1 MRPKVLTMR
10 AFGPYG
16 GSQVIDF
23 TLLEDINMFLI
34 HGPTGSGKTTIL
46 DAICYALYGQT
57 NGGERTAESMRSKF
71 ATTDEPA
78 EVTLTFYL
86 KGDEYKVIRTPKF
99 ERPKKRG
106 EGFTVE
112 EGKALLYKLEE
123 DEFKL
128 VAARLQEVD
137 RKIEELL
144 VFNVDQFRQVIM
156 IAQNKF
162 RELLTADSKERQK
175 ILQDIFETGIY
186 QSVEKQLEEKNNA
199 LIEAMKEKNMAYE
212 MLLSRLKEEK
222 DERLISYLQTKLLNN
237 TPEVSEI
244 LHDLIKEYRIYEEAN
259 KARTI
264 ELKTELEKAQ
274 NVLIQQNEKHSAYMQ
289 LQEVKEKLNRFVLE
303 EASYR
308 QLEQEVKSLQKLQPI
323 LVVEEQWH
331 KAQEEEKQNIQ
342 AITLLHREKEKEEES
357 LSQLLKIQEDSKE
370 EAAKIEA
377 DKGRYLALE
386 SYLPKIDSL
395 GELMSAQQKYE
406 QDKQKLEIEKERI
419 EKIIK
424 AYEIRINEAE
434 IKLKD
439 KDTLAKSIQEG
450 KVTLQAIEYILECQG
465 EKARKSAELITLRN
479 QYKVIA
485 QNLEKLKKEEMQL
498 KVQYDEVTLAWMN
511 GQASIMAEHLE
522 EGKPCPV
529 CGSTEH
535 PHKAKSGQTLVN
547 PEIMKKLETKRSTYI
562 AEISKKEE
570 EQNSILIRGKSLNE
584 DITHLDKRINSYVEK
599 INQSAE
605 EITSTY
611 KGQVE
616 ERLGANERKL
626 QEIEKLT
633 GMIEQDRSKVTL
645 EMNTLEKIKEA
656 IYTCQTQL
664 ELHKSRVEA
673 IRSELPEGMAT
684 RDQLLAQMKALEE
697 ERKAFEARMQRL
709 QDELE
714 KVKVQLSKIIGM
726 LEEKEKVLSDLKA
739 KVIKAEESFN
749 KALNEG
755 QIEDLQTYE
764 VLKLKVNELE
774 SLQEKIK
781 EYYTQ
786 KAILE
791 ENKKVLE
798 IKVAD
803 FRIEMLIEAKEHFEV
818 LDKEKEKLQ
827 LEGADLERHIMLYEE
842 VEQGIEALYEESKAV
857 AKKQH
862 IIGTMAQMA
871 KGKNSKGLSFERY
884 IQSSIFDEVLESANQ
899 KLRPMTTARY
909 ELYRTGDMKRK
920 NAQSGLDIAV
930 IDHYVG
936 QTRPVSTLSGG
947 ESFMAA
953 LALALGLADVIS
965 RLAGASSLDTMFIDE
980 GFGTL
985 DEQSL
990 ELAIKTLLSL
1000 QDTGR
1005 LVGIISHVK
1014 ELREQ
1019 IPARLEITRTSKGSS
1034 AQFKL

>member
-1 MRPKVLTMR
+1 MRPKILTMR

-71 ATTDEPA
+71 ATNDEPA
-78 EVTLTFYL
+78 EVTLIFSL
-86 KGDEYKVIRTPKF
+86 KGEEYKVVRSPKF

-112 EGKALLYKLEE
+112 DGKALLYKLEE

-128 VAARLQEVD
+128 IAARLQEVD

-186 QSVEKQLEEKNNA
+186 QNVEKYLEEKNNR
-199 LIEAMKEKNMAYE
+199 LTEDMKEKNKAYE
-212 MLLSRLKEEK
+212 MFLDRLKDEQ
-222 DERLISYLQTKLLNN
+222 DERLVSYLATKILNN
-237 TPEVSEI
+237 SPEVSEV
-244 LHDLIKEYRIYEEAN
+244 LETLIQEHKSKEEDN
-259 KARTI
+259 KVHI
-264 ELKTELEKAQ
+264 EKLKNELEQAQ
-274 NVLIQQNEKHSAYMQ
+274 NILIEQNEKYTAYKQ
-289 LQEVKEKLNRFVLE
+289 LQEIQEKLNQLVLE
-303 EASYR
+303 EPKYR
-308 QLEQEVKSLQKLQPI
+308 QIEQETSVLQKIQPI
-323 LVVEEQWH
+323 LVLENQWY
-331 KAQEEEKQNIQ
+331 KVIEEEKQTIE
-342 AITLLHREKEKEEES
+342 AIKYFHKQKEEEEER
-357 LSQLLKIQEDSKE
+357 LSTLLKKQEASQE
-370 EAAKIEA
+370 QAMKIEKN
-377 DKGRYLALE
+377 KGLYLTLE
-386 SYLPKIDSL
+386 SYLPKLDSL
-395 GELMSAQQKYE
+395 SELIRIQQQYE
-406 QDKQKLEIEKERI
+406 QHKKKLECEKEQL
-419 EKIIK
+419 EKHIK
-424 AYEIRINEAE
+424 NYEADMSKAE
-434 IKLKD
+434 VRLKE
-439 KDTLAKSIQEG
+439 KDLLAKAIQEG
-450 KVTLQAIEYILECQG
+450 KIALQAIEYILECKE
-465 EKARKSAELITLRN
+465 EKDRKQKDIHNLRN
-479 QYKVIA
+479 QYKA
-485 QNLEKLKKEEMQL
+485 LSQNLEQL
-498 KVQYDEVTLAWMN
+498 KREEIQLKIQYDQVTLAWME

-522 EGKPCPV
+522 EGTPCPV

-535 PHKAKSGQTLVN
+535 PHKAKGGQTFIN
-547 PEIMKKLETKRSTYI
+547 PDLIKQLEIKRNAYI

-570 EQNSILIRGKSLNE
+570 EQNSVMIRGKSLSE
-584 DITHLDKRINSYVEK
+584 DLDYLDKRIKSYGEK
-599 INQSAE
+599 MNQPE
-605 EITSTY
+605 QDITSVY
-611 KGQVE
+611 KVE
-616 ERLGANERKL
+616 VEQALKDNEKCCD
-626 QEIEKLT
+626 EIETLT
-633 GMIEQDRSKVTL
+633 SRLEKQKEIMTL
-645 EMNTLEKIKEA
+645 EMNKLEKIKEE
-656 IYTCQTQL
+656 IHTYQMQL
-664 ELHKSRVEA
+664 EVHKSKIEA
-673 IRSELPEGMAT
+673 IKNELPEGIKT
-684 RDQLLAQMKALEE
+684 REELLDTMKVLENE
-697 ERKAFEARMQRL
+697 QKTFEAYKKGL
-709 QDELE
+709 EDELE
-714 KVKVQLSKIIGM
+714 QVKVQLSKTMGM
-726 LEEKEKVLSDLKA
+726 LEEKENLLSMIKE
-739 KVIKAEESFN
+739 KVIRAEESFRI
-749 KALNEG
+749 ALKEVH
-755 QIEDLQTYE
+755 IEKQQDYE
-764 VLKLKVNELE
+764 LLKLKISELE
-774 SLQEKIK
+774 ELQEQIK
-781 EYYTQ
+781 GYYTQ

-791 ENKKVLE
+791 ENNKALE
-798 IKVAD
+798 SKVAN
-803 FRIEMLIEAKEHFEV
+803 FQVEMLVETKHQFEKLV
-818 LDKEKEKLQ
+818 QEKEQLQ
-827 LEGADLERHIMLYEE
+827 LEKIDLERHITLYTE
-842 VEQGIEALYEESKAV
+842 VQQGIEHLYTESKDV
-857 AKKQH
+857 AKKQY
-862 IIGTMAQMA
+862 IIGNMAQVA

-899 KLRPMTTARY
+899 KLRPMTTSRY
-909 ELYRTGDMKRK
+909 ELYRTDDMKRK
-920 NAQSGLDIAV
+920 NSQSGLDIAV

-1019 IPARLEITRTSKGSS
+1019 IPARLEITRTDKGSL